1 MFNVNENLFI
11 SLKGKT
17 EYDIREEVM
26 LKFLLTTVILI
37 IASTLAYGQAP
48 VVEWE
53 TVIGANGG
61 DNVINIYQLQ
71 DGGYILGGMTQY
83 FGGRNQD
90 NFFVRLNADGDT
102 LWTKAWGDYS
112 YAENVSE
119 FIPTSDGGYLTI
131 GNKTTSPYPAQF
143 FMLKL
148 DEDCDSVWT
157 AIHGNPD
164 YQKGA
169 CGVVEAYDGG
179 YLFTGQYGQDEYG
192 RQLFIIKTNS
202 SGTILWERFYGLDGT
217 DTGYCIIK
225 ADSGNYMITGQSPSF
240 NNQQWNS
247 DLFLMKINSA
257 GDSIWTR
264 SYGGD
269 QEDRGTRVRRT
280 ADGGY
285 IAAGYAK
292 SFSGGYYKDWYIVR
306 TDANG
311 DSLWTRVYGNP
322 YEDVAMDVKVLPG
335 NAGFVVVGS
344 IHYGQWDGCLLRL
357 DANGDSLW
365 AVAVGGMGYEIFNAV
380 ERTADGGYIVAG
392 QTDSYGAGGT
402 DIYVVKFSP
411 DPLGIDYQNGS
422 GPAIFSLSQNYPNP
436 FNART
441 TIEYGLPEAG
451 HVKIEV
457 YDLLGRRVA
466 TLLDEIKQAGY
477 HQEAWDASD
486 NSSGVYFYR
495 LEMGDF
501 SETKRMILIK

>member
-1 MFNVNENLFI
+1 M
-11 SLKGKT
+11 SK
-17 EYDIREEVM
+17 Y
-26 LKFLLTTVILI
+26 LLTMVILI
-37 IASTLAYGQAP
+37 AAATLASGQTP

-53 TVIGANGG
+53 TVIGADGS
-61 DNVINIYQLQ
+61 DNVINIFQLQ
-71 DGGYILGGMTQY
+71 DGGYILGGTTQH

-90 NFFVRLNADGDT
+90 NFFIRLNADGDT
-102 LWTKAWGDYS
+102 LWTKAWGDYGH
-112 YAENVSE
+112 AESVSE

-131 GNKTTSPYPAQF
+131 GNKSNSPYPQRF

-148 DEDCDSVWT
+148 DENCDSMWT
-157 AIHGNPD
+157 VVHGDPD

-169 CGVVEAYDGG
+169 CGVVEAYNGG
-179 YLFTGQYGQDEYG
+179 YLFTGQYAQDVYG

-202 SGTILWERFYGLDGT
+202 TGTIMWERFYGLDGT

-247 DLFLMKINSA
+247 DLFLMKIDSN
-257 GDSIWTR
+257 GDSLWTR

-311 DSLWTRVYGNP
+311 DSLWTRAYGSV
-322 YEDVAMDVKVLPG
+322 YEDVAIDVKELPD
-335 NAGFVVVGS
+335 NAGFVVVGGW
-344 IHYGQWDGCLLRL
+344 HYGQWDGCLLRL

-365 AVAVGGMGYEIFNAV
+365 AVAIGGAGYEIFNAV
-380 ERTADGGYIVAG
+380 ELTADGGYIVAG

-402 DIYVVKFSP
+402 DIYVVKLSP
-411 DPLGIDYQNGS
+411 DPLGFDYQDVS
-422 GPAIFSLSQNYPNP
+422 LPAIVSLRQNYPNP
-436 FNART
+436 FNAKT
-441 TIEYGLPEAG
+441 TIQYGLPKNE
-451 HVKIEV
+451 HVLIEV
-457 YDLLGRRVA
+457 YDLIGRKVA
-466 TLLDEIKQAGY
+466 TLLDGAKQAGY
-477 HQEAWDASD
+477 HQEIWDASD
-486 NSSGVYFYR
+486 NSSGVYFYKI
-495 LEMGDF
+495 ETGDF
-501 SETKRMILIK
+501 SKTKKMVLIK